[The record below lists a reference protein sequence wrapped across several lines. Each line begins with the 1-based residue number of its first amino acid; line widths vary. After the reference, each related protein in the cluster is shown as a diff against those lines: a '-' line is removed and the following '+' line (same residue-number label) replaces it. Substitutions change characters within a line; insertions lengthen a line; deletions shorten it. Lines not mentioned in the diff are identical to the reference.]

1 MDKKKGGV
9 SALKSVINYIYG
21 NVRDNIITTTIIQ
34 TGTLKLV
41 GGKIGLG
48 LLLLIL

>member
-1 MDKKKGGV
+1 MDKKKGCV
-9 SALKSVINYIYG
+9 SALKNTVDYIYG
-21 NVRDNIITTTIIQ
+21 NVRDNVITTTIIQ
-34 TGTLKLV
+34 TGTLKMV